1 MVESLPFIHNQR
13 MKKRMAKLCSLPLT
27 ISDTTL
33 RDGAQMP
40 GIHFSVADKLAIAKA
55 LAAAGVDVI
64 EAGFPAGS
72 THEIEA
78 IRRIAAEV
86 PGPMIMALCR
96 TVAGDIDAAWSALAQ
111 ADPARCGVGVFV
123 GASPLHRRYKLGKTK
138 AQCLELI
145 GRSVAYARKYFT
157 RVTFS
162 CEDGSR
168 TEPAFLR
175 QAYTVAMDAGATGIG
190 FPDTVGILTPETAA
204 ARTRMLV
211 ALAKPRGV
219 RLRVHFHND
228 LGLATANTLAAIR
241 AGADIV
247 HLTVGGIGERAGN
260 APLEETVMALTL
272 HPRHY
277 RRAIRVTPARL
288 TSLCELV
295 SRLSGVPLPAN
306 KAVVGS
312 NIFAT
317 AAGVHQDGLLKNPD
331 TYLPFRPEVVGAPGI
346 RLPLSPLS
354 GKAGLASRL
363 AELGIALAPAAL
375 NRALRC
381 IKNADKAD
389 WADEEGLLR
398 RAAAF
403 AQKDAS

>member
-1 MVESLPFIHNQR
+1 MTHRSLP
-13 MKKRMAKLCSLPLT
+13 LPLT

-40 GIHFSVADKLAIAKA
+40 GARFSVADKLAIAKA

-72 THEIEA
+72 EHEIEA

-86 PGPMIMALCR
+86 PGPLIMALCR
-96 TVAGDIDAAWSALAQ
+96 TVPGDIDAAWRALAKV
-111 ADPARCGVGVFV
+111 DPDRCGVGVFV

-145 GRSVAYARKYFT
+145 AQCVVYARKRFA

-168 TEPAFLR
+168 TEPSFLR

-211 ALAKPRGV
+211 ALARPRGV

-272 HPRHY
+272 HPDHY
-277 RRAIRVTPARL
+277 RRTIRVDPTRL
-288 TSLCELV
+288 TGLCRLV
-295 SRLSGVPLPAN
+295 SRLSGIPLPAN
-306 KAVVGS
+306 KAVTGA

-317 AAGVHQDGLLKNPD
+317 SAGVHQDGLLKNPD
-331 TYLPFRPEVVGAPGI
+331 TYLPFRPEVVGASGI
-346 RLPLSPLS
+346 SLPLSPLS
-354 GKAGLASRL
+354 GKAGLARRL
-363 AELGIALAPAAL
+363 AELGIELSPDALA
-375 NRALRC
+375 RALRA
-381 IKNADKAD
+381 IKNAGKAD

-398 RAAAF
+398 RAAAL

>member
-1 MVESLPFIHNQR
+1 
-13 MKKRMAKLCSLPLT
+13 MAKRCPLPLT

-40 GIHFSVADKLAIAKA
+40 GVRFTVADKLTIAKA

-72 THEIEA
+72 AHEIEA

-86 PGPMIMALCR
+86 SGPMIMALCR
-96 TVAGDIDAAWSALAQ
+96 TVPSDIDAAWSALSEAE
-111 ADPARCGVGVFV
+111 PGRCGVGVFV

-145 GRSVAYARKYFT
+145 GRSVTYARKRFA

-168 TEPAFLR
+168 TEPSFLR

-211 ALAKPRGV
+211 RLARPRGV

-272 HPRHY
+272 HPGHY
-277 RRAIRVTPARL
+277 RRTIRMDPTRL
-288 TSLCELV
+288 TALCQLV
-295 SRLSGVPLPAN
+295 SRRSGVPLPAN
-306 KAVVGS
+306 KAVAGA

-331 TYLPFRPEVVGAPGI
+331 TYLPFRPEAVGAPGI
-346 RLPLSPLS
+346 SLPLSPLS

-363 AELGIALAPAAL
+363 AELGITMSSSALD
-375 NRALRC
+375 RALRF
-381 IKNADKAD
+381 IKNADEAA
-389 WADEEGLLR
+389 WNDEEELLR

>member
-1 MVESLPFIHNQR
+1 MTYRLSP
-13 MKKRMAKLCSLPLT
+13 LPLT

-33 RDGAQMP
+33 RDGSQMP
-40 GIHFSVADKLAIAKA
+40 GVRFSVDDKVAIAQA
-55 LAAAGVDVI
+55 LAEARVDVI

-72 THEIEA
+72 DREIEA
-78 IRRIAAEV
+78 VQRIVSEV
-86 PGPMIMALCR
+86 SGPIIMTLCR
-96 TVAGDIDAAWSALAQ
+96 SLESDIDAAWQALSKA
-111 ADPARCGVGVFV
+111 APERCGIGIFI
-123 GASPLHRRYKLGKTK
+123 GASPLHRRYKLHKTK
-138 AQCLELI
+138 AQCLDII
-145 GRSVAYARKYFT
+145 GRSVAYARQRFS

-168 TEPAFLR
+168 TEPSFLR

-211 ALAKPRGV
+211 ALARPRGV
-219 RLRVHFHND
+219 RVRVHFHND

-272 HPRHY
+272 HHRHY
-277 RRAIRVTPARL
+277 RRAIRVDPSRL
-288 TSLCELV
+288 TGLCGLV
-295 SRLSGVPLPAN
+295 SRLSGIALPPN
-306 KAVVGS
+306 KAVTGA

-346 RLPLSPLS
+346 SLPLSPLS
-354 GKAGLASRL
+354 GKAGLARRL
-363 AELGIALAPAAL
+363 AELGIELSPSALTL
-375 NRALRC
+375 ALRS
-381 IKNADKAD
+381 IKNADKAE
-389 WADEEGLLR
+389 WADEEALLR
-398 RAAAF
+398 GAAAQ

>member
-1 MVESLPFIHNQR
+1 MPKHSPRLAPPPP
-13 MKKRMAKLCSLPLT
+13 APLI

-40 GIHFSVADKLAIAKA
+40 GVRFSVDDKVAIAQA
-55 LAAAGVDVI
+55 LAEARVDVI

-72 THEIEA
+72 QREIEA
-78 IRRIAAEV
+78 VRRICAETQ
-86 PGPMIMALCR
+86 GPIIMVLCR
-96 TVAGDIDAAWSALAQ
+96 TMAGDIDAAWEALAE
-111 ADPARCGVGVFV
+111 APPERRGIGVFI
-123 GASPLHRRYKLGKTK
+123 GTSPLHRRHKLGKTR
-138 AQCLELI
+138 AQCLGMVEKA
-145 GRSVAYARKYFT
+145 VAYARKRFS

-190 FPDTVGILTPETAA
+190 FPDTVGVLTPEVT
-204 ARTRMLV
+204 RRRVRMLA
-211 ALAKPRGV
+211 ALAHPRGV

-228 LGLATANTLAAIR
+228 LGLATANTLAAAA

-272 HPRHY
+272 HQRQY
-277 RRAIRVTPARL
+277 RRAVGLDTTRL
-288 TSLCELV
+288 TALCELV

-306 KAVVGS
+306 KAVVGA

-317 AAGVHQDGLLKNPD
+317 SAGVHQDGLLKHPD
-331 TYLPFRPEVVGAPGI
+331 TYLPFRPETVGAPGI

-354 GKAGLASRL
+354 GKAALALRL
-363 AELGIALAPAAL
+363 GELGIALSPQAL
-375 NRALRC
+375 SRASRL
-381 IKNADKAD
+381 IKNADTAAWD
-389 WADEEGLLR
+389 DEEGLLR
-398 RAAAF
+398 RAAAK
-403 AQKDAS
+403 ARDGRP